1 MSKTDFNSLAEIQ
14 HELKIL
20 RLKKEINVELLK
32 SNKEDFEHFFQP
44 MTLAHKVIS
53 PVKKIVIAYL
63 LKKVFK

>member
-14 HELKIL
+14 QELKIL
-20 RLKKEINVELLK
+20 RLRKEINVELLK
-32 SNKEDFEHFFQP
+32 SSKDDIEHYFQP
-44 MTLAHKVIS
+44 MTLAHKIIS